1 MVVIFLPKKQDK
13 GHVDGCFLPKKHDKG
28 HVDGLFFFPK
38 SMIRDMLVLLLLFL
52 LLLLLIG

>member
-38 SMIRDMLVLLLLFL
+38 SMIRDMLVLLLL
-52 LLLLLIG
+52 LLIG